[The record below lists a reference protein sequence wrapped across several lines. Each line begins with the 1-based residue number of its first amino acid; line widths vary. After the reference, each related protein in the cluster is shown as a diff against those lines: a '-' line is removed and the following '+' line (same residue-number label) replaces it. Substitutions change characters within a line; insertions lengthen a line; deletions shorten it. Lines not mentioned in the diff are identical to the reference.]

1 MARKHTDRSRRK
13 ITPTDIPYFDWL
25 YGDRWR
31 PNGKAPISSHRECGL
46 LLHHVAWVTEG
57 RPGVSQP
64 VKFVINTLDAW
75 VMQEDPW
82 QELDAETLEGLYCPG
97 PGRGATQE
105 RAGLNDLIARLE
117 AVKSILLDHYPDGKA
132 LGEIFRELNRAIAS
146 LEKWDGKPRGKVY
159 REPSPRTQT
168 RPQPLA

>member
-1 MARKHTDRSRRK
+1 MTRKRTDRAGRK
-13 ITPTDIPYFDWL
+13 ITPTDISYFDWF

-31 PNGKAPISSHRECGL
+31 PNGKAPISSHRDCSL
-46 LLHHVAWVTEG
+46 LLHHVAWATEG
-57 RPGVSQP
+57 RPGAVQP

-75 VMQEDPW
+75 VMQENSR
-82 QELDAETLEGLYCPG
+82 QELDVEALESLYCPG
-97 PGRGATQE
+97 PSRGATQE
-105 RAGLNDLIARLE
+105 RAGPNDLIARLE
-117 AVKSILLDHYPDGKA
+117 TVKSILLDHYLDGRA
-132 LGEIFRELNRAIAS
+132 LGELFRELNRAIAS